1 MIDKQKI
8 LVDILDFLSKHFN
21 LNVKNLVKTNGY
33 YLWNFGEDSVVHLEF
48 NQIKNWKFGLWIVYD
63 ESIPNKVNISFFGNK
78 KNWIDKFKPS
88 YSPISSELKLKI
100 EDLEDIDNY
109 TWDLFYPIEKE
120 LYGLSKRRLL
130 WEFFIN
136 SDGEE
141 SFLSWLTY
149 EIWYGTIDKKLKKYY
164 QDFILLPVAKLTAKL
179 WKIRFR
185 KYICDCIC
193 ENTSEL
199 YYMSPCRIYITYES
213 DYNASEHI
221 FKTIDD
227 KSPLFTFLNLTHE
240 WIGDVLVEHVNKDS
254 KRELYYINKKIFFNL
269 D

>member
-1 MIDKQKI
+1 MAKYIVEKSGPLRGEVQISGAKNAVLPLMAAALLAEDECVIRDVPKLRDVALMKEI
-8 LVDILDFLSKHFN
+8 LASLGS
-21 LNVKNLVKTNGY
+21 
-33 YLWNFGEDSVVHLEF
+33 
-48 NQIKNWKFGLWIVYD
+48 
-63 ESIPNKVNISFFGNK
+63 
-78 KNWIDKFKPS
+78 
-88 YSPISSELKLKI
+88 KI

-136 SDGEE
+136 SDGDE

-164 QDFILLPVAKLTAKL
+164 QKFILLPVAKLTAKL

-213 DYNASEHI
+213 DYNASEYI
-221 FKTIDD
+221 FKTINN
-227 KSPLFTFLNLTHE
+227 KSLLFTFLNLTHE

-254 KRELYYINKKIFFNL
+254 KRELYYVNKKIFFNL